1 MGLKHKKRIL
11 ITIDWFLPGYKAGGP
26 IQSCANLIA
35 HLKDEFAFYV
45 MTRNTDYTSEEPYP
59 GIPANTWYHL
69 EEGVQV
75 YYFSADTL
83 SYTSL
88 KEVIRNLPFDVIYI
102 NGIFSKYFSLFPLLI
117 ARRYLHVPVVVA
129 ARGMFAPG
137 AVNVKPGKKKAFFY
151 VAKRLK
157 LYAHTIFHATN
168 EAERVHIQRVL
179 GKQVKVAVA
188 ANLPKAL
195 EEQEASS
202 AILKKS
208 GCVKLVSVARIS
220 PEKNTRYALEI
231 LKRFTYEGEIIFD
244 IYGPV
249 NDTIYW
255 KECQA
260 IIQLLPE
267 NINVSYKGS
276 LPSGMVSETL
286 MQYHALFLPTRG
298 ENFGHVILE
307 SLTAGL
313 PVILSDQT
321 PWRGL
326 KAAQVGWDIPLQDE
340 NKFREVV
347 AHCVQMENEEY
358 QHMRHRTQLYLKEKV
373 ITAEIIQQNRQLFSV

>member
-35 HLKDEFAFYV
+35 HLKDEFDFYV

-75 YYFSADTL
+75 YYFSADKL

-88 KEVIRNLPFDVIYI
+88 KEVIRKLHFNVIYI

-117 ARRYLHVPVVVA
+117 ARKHLHVPVVVA

-157 LYAHTIFHATN
+157 LYANTTFHATN
-168 EAERVHIQRVL
+168 LLEKAHIESVL

-195 EEQEASS
+195 NKNETAAVIQKE
-202 AILKKS
+202 S
-208 GCVKLVSVARIS
+208 GFLKLVSIARIS

-231 LKRFTYEGEIIFD
+231 LKRFTYEGDIIFD

-249 NDTIYW
+249 NDAVYW

-260 IIQLLPE
+260 IIQLLPA
-267 NINVSYKGS
+267 NIKVNYKGS
-276 LPSGMVSETL
+276 LPSGMVPETL
-286 MQYHALFLPTRG
+286 VQYHALFLPTRG
-298 ENFGHVILE
+298 ENFGHIILE

-326 KAAQVGWDIPLQDE
+326 EAAQVGWDIPLQDE
-340 NKFREVV
+340 DKFREVL
-347 AHCVQMENEEY
+347 AHCVRMENEEY

-373 ITAEIIQQNRQLFSV
+373 ITAEIIQQNRQLFNV